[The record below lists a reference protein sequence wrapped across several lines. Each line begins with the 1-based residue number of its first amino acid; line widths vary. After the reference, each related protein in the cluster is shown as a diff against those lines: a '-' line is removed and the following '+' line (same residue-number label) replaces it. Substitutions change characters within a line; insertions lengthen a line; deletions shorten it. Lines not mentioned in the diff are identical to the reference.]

1 MTTKQK
7 EQNGVAEPAQA
18 LDLATAQQVIAAAAQ
33 QHRERFA
40 AELDRLCKEYGFALM
55 AEPYLDDGRTRA
67 RVVIKDAQ

>member
-7 EQNGVAEPAQA
+7 ENGTVESTQA
-18 LDLATAQQVIAAAAQ
+18 LDLATAQQMIAAAAQ

-55 AEPYLDDGRTRA
+55 AEPYFDDGRTRA